1 MLSIQKPDKCL
12 LCCLYIHFIFIKV
25 VLNYRSPVDIIAM
38 ILFTAINGER
48 KSSIMSKAHLNYGQ
62 IKKYIKILVVNGL
75 VIERSN
81 LSEGITTYQTTDKGK
96 NYLEMY
102 EESKAYDF
110 TSNIYVFGKQ
120 SD

>member
-1 MLSIQKPDKCL
+1 M
-12 LCCLYIHFIFIKV
+12 
-25 VLNYRSPVDIIAM
+25 NYRSAADIIAV

-62 IKKYIKILVVNGL
+62 IKKYIKILVINDL

-81 LSEGITTYQTTDKGK
+81 LSEGSVTYHTTDKGK

-102 EESKAYDF
+102 EESKAYKL
-110 TSNIYVFGKQ
+110 TSNMYVFGKQ
-120 SD
+120 ENQDVFSI